1 MDKNI
6 LEKIK
11 KEKISKE
18 LHVAGVLTVIANL
31 VSDLEELLE
40 EEGRYHGTPV
50 KYVNELEKIFR
61 TIFLDADKISIY
73 NEVKYLYKPLLSV
86 EFNFLKKRKVTS
98 ADCVIIILQR
108 LLEQLETYEWCE
120 WRDQLKNCKDIVYK
134 FYNNIRNPAKNS
146 KLIYLIS
153 NMVSLVD
160 MGASGKRELDYVT
173 LQKKDIED
181 VPLVDNTKYEET
193 TEISEIEL

>member
-18 LHVAGVLTVIANL
+18 LHIAGVLTVVANL

-120 WRDQLKNCKDIVYK
+120 WRDQLKNCKDIVYN

-173 LQKKDIED
+173 LQKKDIDD